1 MLTIQFKTLNS
12 NITKTNKWGG
22 ICDKD
27 LDQWNGQE
35 VKKKRKTQAHPRG
48 NTNLPCGL
56 LMFGGGGGGVGG
68 TPRNFSQGASFGF
81 VWNFFLKVFR
91 FVRSDEGLY
100 FKQKFYINN
109 SYRLRQ
115 ATD

>member
-35 VKKKRKTQAHPRG
+35 VKKKKRKTQAHPRG

-56 LMFGGGGGGVGG
+56 LMFGGGGGGGG
-68 TPRNFSQGASFGF
+68 GGWAELLGI
-81 VWNFFLKVFR
+81 FLKVLRSVSFGIFFLR
-91 FVRSDEGLY
+91 CFVS
-100 FKQKFYINN
+100 FVPMKVCISNKN
-109 SYRLRQ
+109 S
-115 ATD
+115 T